1 MRRTL
6 VIIAGL
12 AASFSYAIPAHAQRA
27 LGDGRA
33 LDSNLQVG
41 SQGRNAS
48 ARDLAREFRLRNA
61 IVTGR
66 APAGLSFRG
75 DVGYGAEDDFRSP
88 LGEDDLF
95 DFRRDSAFS
104 SITGRGI
111 RGVEALQLQMQLT
124 TGGYMPAG
132 EDYLPDPVIRRQMDA
147 TSAESLRSGG
157 RFDQPFQ
164 GRDPLE
170 FKEGALRSIS
180 ESLSRRSQSPTLLR
194 VIPGEDEQTP
204 DRYSVATPLRAI
216 SEEENVRSERRLS
229 DLMRVLDRLDTR
241 VQTETPEMQRESNRL
256 QTRRDGRTEAYD
268 RVVQRMLE
276 RDEAQREEARQQN
289 EPAPDFDPGDGRGE
303 EAPEDRPATQSG
315 MDLLDEPELL
325 AELRELREALMRP
338 DREAPRFGGSEEPDP
353 EEMETAEKIREGIR
367 RAARNLYGGQRIK
380 LDAIAPADERVDL
393 YAMHMNRG
401 QELLAQGQWFSAE
414 ERFTSA
420 LGLRPGD
427 PMAAVGRVHAQIGGG
442 MFLSAGVNLQNL
454 FRANPELIGVQ
465 YGDSLLPIG
474 QRLDE
479 LRGLLNARLRGDDEF
494 SRGAALVKAY
504 LGYQAGLDE
513 WVRTGLDRVEEIDDE
528 LGRERA
534 TLPMVL
540 RAAWLD

>member
-1 MRRTL
+1 MRTL
-6 VIIAGL
+6 VTIAGL
-12 AASFSYAIPAHAQRA
+12 AVSLSLAAPALAQRA

-33 LDSNLQVG
+33 LDSNLQLG
-41 SQGRNAS
+41 SQGRNAP
-48 ARDLAREFRLRNA
+48 ARDLMREFRLRNA

-75 DVGYGAEDDFRSP
+75 DVGYGAEDDFRAP

-95 DFRRDSAFS
+95 GFQRDSAFS
-104 SITGRGI
+104 AITGRGI

-124 TGGYMPAG
+124 TGGYMPQG

-147 TSAESLRSGG
+147 TSVDSLKNEGYLDPQHR
-157 RFDQPFQ
+157 

-170 FKEGALRSIS
+170 FNEGVLRSIS
-180 ESLSRRSQSPTLLR
+180 ESVTRRDQRPTLLR
-194 VIPGEDEQTP
+194 VIPGQDEQTP

-216 SEEENVRSERRLS
+216 SEQDEVRSERRLS
-229 DLMRVLDRLDTR
+229 DLMRVLDRMDTR
-241 VQTETPEMQRESNRL
+241 VESEVPDVQPESNRL
-256 QTRRDGRTEAYD
+256 EPRRDGRTEAYD
-268 RVVQRMLE
+268 RVIQRMLE
-276 RDEAQREEARQQN
+276 REEAQGEDARPEPGEQLEPGERE
-289 EPAPDFDPGDGRGE
+289 G
-303 EAPEDRPATQSG
+303 EAPADEPEVRTGA
-315 MDLLDEPELL
+315 DLAEEPELL

-338 DREAPRFGGSEEPDP
+338 DRETPRFGGNEEPDP
-353 EEMETAEKIREGIR
+353 EEMETAEKIRESIR
-367 RAARNLYGGQRIK
+367 RAAKNLYDGAPIE
-380 LDAIAPADERVDL
+380 LDTIAPADDRVDL
-393 YAMHMNRG
+393 YSMHMNRG
-401 QELLAQGQWFSAE
+401 QELLAQGQWFAAE

-442 MFLSAGVNLQNL
+442 MFLSAGLNLQNL
-454 FRANPELIGVQ
+454 FRTNPELIDVR
-465 YGDSLLPIG
+465 YGESLLPIG

-504 LGYQAGLDE
+504 LGYQVQRDE
-513 WVRTGLDRVEEIDDE
+513 WVREGLDRIEEIDAE
-528 LGRERA
+528 RGRDAA
-534 TLPMVL
+534 TLPTVL